1 MEEIRAREK
10 VFSTD
15 AAVWTI
21 DTWDA
26 SVLGIIRSYEGEK
39 LIALFNFGDQDKT
52 AWINEEGIYEDLITG
67 RQMEGKAVPIP
78 KGGMYW
84 LKQIK

>member
-1 MEEIRAREK
+1 M
-10 VFSTD
+10 
-15 AAVWTI
+15 
-21 DTWDA
+21 
-26 SVLGIIRSYEGEK
+26 SYEGVK
-39 LIALFNFGDQDKT
+39 LIGLFNFGDQDKT